1 MQNTGYHIFTY
12 TFILILF
19 FLSCEWIPANRK
31 RRRDP
36 TDIARM
42 YQNQDCFEKNNKVN
56 ISEYIPCSIVTE
68 ANLIFMTPKEINT
81 LIFTVK

>member
-1 MQNTGYHIFTY
+1 
-12 TFILILF
+12 
-19 FLSCEWIPANRK
+19 
-31 RRRDP
+31 
-36 TDIARM
+36 M